1 MVEMLVLIGTL
12 LVTAIGVVISFKK
25 FKSFIREENK
35 QSIQN
40 AVNEAVKEEKEKQD
54 ILRRIALIEQRQS
67 LNDHEVKKELRE
79 LNQNITKLFDKHN
92 EHIEN
97 YHKG

>member
-1 MVEMLVLIGTL
+1 MELYLTAGMLIL
-12 LVTAIGVVISFKK
+12 TAIGIVISLRK

-35 QSIQN
+35 QSIQD

-54 ILRRIALIEQRQS
+54 ILRRIALIEQRQTM
-67 LNDHEVKKELRE
+67 NDHEVKKELRE
-79 LNQNITKLFDKHN
+79 LNQNIVKLFDKHN
-92 EHIEN
+92 EHIDK